1 MSHTVVDRT
10 LIDIGRREPNIRE
23 YVIEE
28 ALSQHIVESYPNF
41 VKFLEGYF
49 EFEETIESPSHL
61 IQELFY
67 TRDITQTDL
76 KLLSFIEDELLL
88 GQSYFE
94 GFQDKRAAAKYSS
107 TLYRSKGTK
116 YSIQQFFRT
125 FFAIDPDVVY
135 TKEQIFNVG
144 ESRIG
149 AESQK
154 YLTDDK
160 LYQQYAILIKSELSV
175 SNWRKPYKLFVHPAG
190 MYLGAEVQL
199 VGVFDLNIQD
209 QPPPGLQ
216 DIPEFELEGFA
227 SLQPR
232 AITSATGL
240 FNFNAPDGTVQ
251 VFRTNLGSESTYPN
265 PGGNDIID
273 IQNRT
278 VVEIADMYSSL
289 AEYLE
294 ADAPTFDE
302 DSDRQGSSMDFSS
315 TETIDQDKFDW
326 VDSDGITNLD
336 ELLDSDYNKNIDNT
350 YVP

>member
-28 ALSQHIVESYPNF
+28 ALPQHIVESYPNF

-49 EFEETIESPSHL
+49 DFEETIESPSHL

-149 AESQK
+149 AESQR
-154 YLTDDK
+154 YITDDK
-160 LYQQYAILIKSELSV
+160 LYQQFAILIKSELSV
-175 SNWRKPYKLFVHPAG
+175 SQWRKPYKLFTHPAG

-251 VFRTNLGSESTYPN
+251 VFRTTLGSESTYPN

-273 IQNRT
+273 LQNRT
-278 VVEIADMYSSL
+278 VGELADMYSSL